1 MVRGM
6 KQWREMTVKQL
17 KNELK
22 SRNLSQS
29 GNKDELV
36 KKLENFEII
45 DAEIFNNGIITKT
58 KSKVQV
64 GYNIVKNTPI
74 LSLGVISILLIGT
87 SGGALLYS
95 DEIINFIG
103 GDDEYVLIDFDIEQ
117 TISYT
122 QTLVNLGHPEW
133 GGRLSGTIEEK
144 NTADSIKYNFS
155 EMGIPST
162 LEEFS
167 VPMFVMGNQFE
178 LSTCEPGDVG
188 NIVGGFSPC
197 SLADANREITQFT
210 HREDYVIQGY
220 SGYTDI
226 RYANSVEII
235 DLNRGSDSENWDLA
249 SDKIGLVWLMEG
261 EGDIPATESNTIL
274 FKRAQENQLV
284 ALILVND
291 NINCDDL
298 VEGDCVPYFKSLDVE
313 AFGSLPENIGLMMV
327 SRSTG
332 EHLSEKVIDGES
344 RVQLIIDVQNQ
355 GKETIYVPC
364 GIIEGET
371 EELIIFGAH
380 HDTVYNGQGA
390 VDNTAGAATVQEI
403 ARQFS
408 LLLEEKGKPY
418 YSIWF
423 CTWGGEEEGLWG
435 STEWVNKHKENLEE
449 NLRTYINLDM
459 NHVDLERNTGVT
471 IFGNNNKDIKDIKN
485 IVKEFENQFSS
496 LYEKYSINVRYIET
510 PDMPNNS
517 DFAPFMNQIS
527 EEKFGNVISCY
538 GSGSSEYHTYL
549 DTMERFNGE
558 SLAVSGIIYGS
569 FAYHL
574 TYN

>member
-64 GYNIVKNTPI
+64 GYNVVKNTPI

>member
-162 LEEFS
+162 LEDFS

-226 RYANSVEII
+226 RYANSIEII

>member
-64 GYNIVKNTPI
+64 GYNVVKNTPI

-162 LEEFS
+162 LEDFS

>member
-58 KSKVQV
+58 KSKFQV
-64 GYNIVKNTPI
+64 GYNIVKNTPV

-226 RYANSVEII
+226 RYANSIEII

>member
-64 GYNIVKNTPI
+64 GYDIIKNTPI

-226 RYANSVEII
+226 RYANSIEII

-332 EHLSEKVIDGES
+332 EHLSERVIDGES

-371 EELIIFGAH
+371 EKLIIFGAH

>member
-64 GYNIVKNTPI
+64 GYDIIKNTPI

-133 GGRLSGTIEEK
+133 EGRLSGTIEEK

-226 RYANSVEII
+226 RYANSIEII

-371 EELIIFGAH
+371 EKLIIFGAH

>member
-1 MVRGM
+1 
-6 KQWREMTVKQL
+6 
-17 KNELK
+17 
-22 SRNLSQS
+22 
-29 GNKDELV
+29 
-36 KKLENFEII
+36 
-45 DAEIFNNGIITKT
+45 
-58 KSKVQV
+58 
-64 GYNIVKNTPI
+64 
-74 LSLGVISILLIGT
+74 
-87 SGGALLYS
+87 
-95 DEIINFIG
+95 
-103 GDDEYVLIDFDIEQ
+103 
-117 TISYT
+117 
-122 QTLVNLGHPEW
+122 
-133 GGRLSGTIEEK
+133 
-144 NTADSIKYNFS
+144 
-155 EMGIPST
+155 MGIPST